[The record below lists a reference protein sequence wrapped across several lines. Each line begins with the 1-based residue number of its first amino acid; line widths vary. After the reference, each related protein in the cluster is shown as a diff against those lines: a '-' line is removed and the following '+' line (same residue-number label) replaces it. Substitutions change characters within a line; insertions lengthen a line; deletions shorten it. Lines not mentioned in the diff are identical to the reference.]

1 MSNFFTLASK
11 SAFTRTD
18 HDNLSSSWTN
28 LIMPPKIILKVF
40 ILPPIYILRSS
51 SCKASLSNTSRST
64 TLVISSTLLLLIS
77 GVSAD
82 ARELLKVSLCIRLD
96 PHRSSLIR
104 IGWPESFGISSTN
117 GTSRLR
123 CPMLPWMIS
132 WESRCRRFSQVNM
145 RKNMFII
152 LLFFPSTK
160 ETGRSISPHS
170 RVDESLNAMR
180 LLPSHGFRSCLRNP
194 YFLKIMRYIRLHKLP
209 SSMRILDTE
218 WLIKVAVTTNG
229 SISLGV
235 SSIFLWF
242 WILNISL
249 SLCHFPICI
258 LLYGRG
264 PCYATSSQSNLR
276 KRLEVVRKLEG
287 LKVLCEAGSKVVFF
301 VLVWLLH
308 QLTRHI

>member
-1 MSNFFTLASK
+1 
-11 SAFTRTD
+11 
-18 HDNLSSSWTN
+18 
-28 LIMPPKIILKVF
+28 
-40 ILPPIYILRSS
+40 
-51 SCKASLSNTSRST
+51 
-64 TLVISSTLLLLIS
+64 
-77 GVSAD
+77 
-82 ARELLKVSLCIRLD
+82 
-96 PHRSSLIR
+96 
-104 IGWPESFGISSTN
+104 
-117 GTSRLR
+117 
-123 CPMLPWMIS
+123 MLPWIIS
-132 WESRCRRFSQVNM
+132 WERRCRCFSQVNM
-145 RKNMFII
+145 RKNTFAI

-160 ETGRSISPHS
+160 ETGRFISPHG
-170 RVDESLNAMR
+170 RVEESLNAMR
-180 LLPSHGFRSCLRNP
+180 LLPSHGFRSCMRNP
-194 YFLKIMRYIRLHKLP
+194 DFMKIMRYIRSHKLT

-249 SLCHFPICI
+249 SLCHFLIYI

-264 PCYATSSQSNLR
+264 PRYATYSQSNLR
-276 KRLEVVRKLEG
+276 KRLEVVQKLEG

>member
-1 MSNFFTLASK
+1 
-11 SAFTRTD
+11 
-18 HDNLSSSWTN
+18 
-28 LIMPPKIILKVF
+28 
-40 ILPPIYILRSS
+40 
-51 SCKASLSNTSRST
+51 
-64 TLVISSTLLLLIS
+64 
-77 GVSAD
+77 
-82 ARELLKVSLCIRLD
+82 
-96 PHRSSLIR
+96 
-104 IGWPESFGISSTN
+104 
-117 GTSRLR
+117 
-123 CPMLPWMIS
+123 MLPWIIS

-145 RKNMFII
+145 RKNTFTI

-160 ETGRSISPHS
+160 ETGRSISPHG
-170 RVDESLNAMR
+170 RVEESLNVMR
-180 LLPSHGFRSCLRNP
+180 LLPSHGFRSCMRNP
-194 YFLKIMRYIRLHKLP
+194 DFMKIMRYIRSHKLP
-209 SSMRILDTE
+209 SSMRILDTK

-249 SLCHFPICI
+249 SLCHFPIYI

-264 PCYATSSQSNLR
+264 PCYATYSQSNLR

-287 LKVLCEAGSKVVFF
+287 LKVLCEGGSKVVFF